1 MREQVPER
9 HLGRAGRGLDPEAL
23 QEVVDRVVEL
33 EQPFV
38 AQLHHADRGE
48 RLRDRR
54 DAEHRVGVDR
64 PASDVIGQPET
75 FELGRRVREYH
86 CGGEPTQAVPP
97 PRFDHQR
104 AQVGHREP
112 PVRRSAPA
120 MISPMASCSVRKPS
134 WPDDR
139 VTTSTPLL
147 RGMSSASSS
156 GAAAGRAGRDEMPGD
171 RDLGRDARERVAR
184 LRCARGRRRGGSS
197 RATSA
202 M

>member
-1 MREQVPER
+1 VREQVPER

-33 EQPFV
+33 EQTLV

-75 FELGRRVREYH
+75 FELAWRVREYH

-97 PRFDHQR
+97 PDSIIRR
-104 AQVGHREP
+104 AQVGIANLPSGECAGDDLADGL
-112 PVRRSAPA
+112 VLGEEAVVARR
-120 MISPMASCSVRKPS
+120 
-134 WPDDR
+134 R
-139 VTTSTPLL
+139 VHDLDALVARTDPQA
-147 RGMSSASSS
+147 RV
-156 GAAAGRAGRDEMPGD
+156 GAATGRAGRS
-171 RDLGRDARERVAR
+171 
-184 LRCARGRRRGGSS
+184 RCPRS
-197 RATSA
+197 
-202 M
+202 